1 MPRSLSGSD
10 IYNQNM
16 LIIEKDMK
24 IRTHRKAD
32 PELVGKP
39 LELGDGWARAELL
52 ATERMA
58 VDERGLVH
66 GAFTFAVADLAAMLA
81 VNQENV
87 VLARAE
93 IRFLRPVKVGDR
105 MVAEARIVDRRDK
118 HYRILVRTTVD
129 GRAVLEGTLFAVV
142 PEKHVLE

>member
-1 MPRSLSGSD
+1 
-10 IYNQNM
+10 M

-39 LELGDGWARAELL
+39 LELGEGWAKVELL

-58 VDERGLVH
+58 VDDRGLVH

-81 VNQENV
+81 VNRENV

-93 IRFLRPVKVGDR
+93 IRFLRPVRVGDR
-105 MVAEARIVDRRDK
+105 MVAEARVVERKDS
-118 HYRILVRTTVD
+118 HYRILVKTTVE
-129 GRAVLEGTLFAVV
+129 GRVVMEGTLFAVV